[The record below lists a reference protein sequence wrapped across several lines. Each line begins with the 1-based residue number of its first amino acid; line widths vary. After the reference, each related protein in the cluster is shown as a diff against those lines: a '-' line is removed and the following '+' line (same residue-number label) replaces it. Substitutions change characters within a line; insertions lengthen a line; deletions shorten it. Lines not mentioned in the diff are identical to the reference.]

1 MRWCDIYEKKE
12 YIETFSSLL
21 YYDINNVAKMNR
33 DYLIFAGMSKCY
45 YQEKVYVKN
54 LYTLFYYPFWITYV
68 ELDTPNAK

>member
-21 YYDINNVAKMNR
+21 YYNINNVAKMNR

-45 YQEKVYVKN
+45 YQEKVYVIQKFVYFILLSILN
-54 LYTLFYYPFWITYV
+54 YLCRIRYS
-68 ELDTPNAK
+68 